1 MKRLFLASAKDE
13 SPDKVSEWKQEIA
26 AQVPGAEVVDG
37 LTDWNVNFSR
47 CGGWN
52 GWAEDVAQGRDIN
65 GRPRYDAIICPRVCV
80 GKATMQIVEI
90 ALRNGKPVLL
100 ADTGGVQRV
109 IGVVQSDPTSW
120 KAGWELV
127 TADAL
132 A

>member
-1 MKRLFLASAKDE
+1 
-13 SPDKVSEWKQEIA
+13 
-26 AQVPGAEVVDG
+26 
-37 LTDWNVNFSR
+37 
-47 CGGWN
+47 
-52 GWAEDVAQGRDIN
+52 
-65 GRPRYDAIICPRVCV
+65 
-80 GKATMQIVEI
+80 VEI

-109 IGVVQSDPTSW
+109 IGVVLEDPTSW